1 MKAGDLIEF
10 NPRPA
15 ITREQL
21 NAYAKASGDHNPIHL
36 DEKAALAVGLPGVIA
51 HGMISAAF
59 LAERAIEHLESSGVL
74 AQYKLK
80 SFQCRFKNMV
90 HLGDVVSVGGAVK
103 EAGEKTVID
112 IQARN
117 QRGEVVTLGSTEWV
131 WE

>member
-10 NPRPA
+10 HPRPA
-15 ITREQL
+15 ITQAQL

-36 DEKAALAVGLPGVIA
+36 DEKAALSVGLPGVIA

-59 LAERAIEHLESSGVL
+59 LAERAIEHLEANGAL

-80 SFQCRFKNMV
+80 NFQCRFKNMV
-90 HLGDVVSVGGAVK
+90 HLGDVVSLGGTVK
-103 EAGEKTVID
+103 EFGEKAVLD

-117 QRGEVVTLGSTEWV
+117 QRGDVVTLGTTEWV
-131 WE
+131 RA